1 MCGIIGYSGREN
13 ALPILLEGLTHLEY
27 RGYDSAGVA
36 LLRENFITVVKS
48 AGKLSALKQKTAEC
62 NVVDAYCGIG
72 HTRWAT
78 HGEPND
84 VNSHPHGTQNVSV
97 VHNGIIENHEELK
110 AFLEEKG
117 YVFVSETDT
126 EAAALLID
134 FLYRRD
140 KNPVLALSE
149 ARKHL
154 KGSYAI
160 CVLFRDIKGSIY
172 AMRKESPLI
181 AAESDDGCFAA
192 SDIPAVLKYTNKY
205 YRIDEDEIC
214 VIAEDKVSFIGKDGE
229 ARIKTAETAD
239 WDRKAAE
246 KGGYAHF
253 MIKEIHEEPEAL
265 IRTLRPRIKDGL
277 ISLEIP
283 YLTEEKIRSFERIHI
298 TACGTAMHAGL
309 IGKFAI
315 EKMARIPVNVEIA
328 SEFRYKNPIIGKND
342 LCIVISQSGETADTL
357 AALRLAKEK
366 GAYTLALVNVSG
378 SSIAREAHSVLY
390 TWAGPEIAVASTK
403 AFTVQIALMYLIALV
418 LARAG
423 GRLDIGTEKLLTT
436 ELVSKVPELL
446 GKALETENEC
456 AEIAKKYMDS
466 KSIFFIGRG
475 IDFYLGEEAAL
486 KLKEISYIHCES
498 YAAGELKHGTISLV
512 TDGTPVF
519 ALISSEDTLS
529 KMISNIKEVKARG
542 ARVFLMC
549 KETIDVPDGLADD
562 IIKVPALSDL
572 FMPFTMAL
580 VFQLVAYYASF
591 YLGYDVD
598 KPRNLAKSVTV
609 E

>member
-48 AGKLSALKQKTAEC
+48 AGKLSALKQKISEC
-62 NVVDAYCGIG
+62 NVSDAYCGIG

-126 EAAALLID
+126 EAAAMLID
-134 FLYRRD
+134 FFYR
-140 KNPVLALSE
+140 KKENPVLALCE
-149 ARKHL
+149 ARKLL

-160 CVLFRDIKGSIY
+160 CAIFRDRKGCIY

-181 AAESDDGCFAA
+181 AAESENGCFAA
-192 SDIPAVLKYTNKY
+192 SDISAVLKYTNKY

-214 VIAEDKVSFIGKDGE
+214 VIAENKVDFIGENGKH
-229 ARIKTAETAD
+229 RVKTAETAA
-239 WDRKAAE
+239 WDISAAE
-246 KGGYAHF
+246 KGGYTHF

-277 ISLEIP
+277 VSLEIP
-283 YLTEEKIRSFERIHI
+283 YLTEEKIRSFEKIHI

-309 IGKFAI
+309 IGKYAI

-357 AALRLAKEK
+357 AALRLAKEM

-403 AFTVQIALMYLIALV
+403 AFTVQIALLYLIALV
-418 LARAG
+418 FARAV
-423 GRLDIGTEKLLTT
+423 GRLDIATEKSLTT

-456 AEIAKKYMDS
+456 AEIAKKYMNS

-549 KETIDVPDGLADD
+549 KETVDVPDGLADD

-580 VFQLVAYYASF
+580 VSQLVAYYASF